1 MSISD
6 EMKKIAESAKAASI
20 IMSRAGTE
28 LKREALLNMAVLLIE
43 NEEQLVKE
51 NEKDLNAA
59 REKGLQAAMVD
70 RLALTGAR
78 VLSMA
83 EGLRE
88 VAALPDPVGE
98 ISKIR
103 KRPSGIEVGK
113 MRIPLG
119 VIGII
124 YEARPNVTADAA
136 GLCVMS
142 GNVVVLRGGSESI
155 HSNRAIAKLLRTGL
169 EKAGLP
175 ADAVQLVQTTERDAV
190 LEMLQQE
197 EYIDLIIPRGGES
210 LIRFVV
216 ENSKIPVIKHY
227 KGVCH
232 IYVDEGADHQKALN
246 ILMNAKTQ
254 RPGVC
259 NAVETL
265 LVHEKEAALFL
276 PLLAQSFEKAGVEMR
291 GCELS
296 RKIVSSMRKA
306 TEEDWHAEYLD
317 LIIAIKVVADMDGA
331 MDHINK
337 YCSLHTESIITEDY
351 SRAMRFIKEVNSS
364 VVMANASTRFSD
376 GGQFGLGA
384 EIGIS
389 TTKLHSFGPMGIE
402 DLTTQKFIVFGDGQ
416 IRA

>member
-1 MSISD
+1 M
-6 EMKKIAESAKAASI
+6 
-20 IMSRAGTE
+20 
-28 LKREALLNMAVLLIE
+28 
-43 NEEQLVKE
+43 
-51 NEKDLNAA
+51 
-59 REKGLQAAMVD
+59 
-70 RLALTGAR
+70 
-78 VLSMA
+78 
-83 EGLRE
+83 
-88 VAALPDPVGE
+88 
-98 ISKIR
+98 
-103 KRPSGIEVGK
+103 PSGIEVGK

-155 HSNRAIAKLLRTGL
+155 HSNRAIAKLLRSGL

-175 ADAVQLVQTTERDAV
+175 ADAVQLVQTTEREAV

-265 LVHEKEAALFL
+265 LVHEKEAAAFL
-276 PLLAQSFEKAGVEMR
+276 PLLAESFKKAGVEMR
-291 GCELS
+291 GCEKS
-296 RKIVSSMRKA
+296 RTVVPSMTAA
-306 TEEDWHAEYLD
+306 TEDDWHAEYLD
-317 LIIAIKVVADMDGA
+317 LIIAIRVVDNMDGA
-331 MDHINK
+331 MDHINR

>member
-1 MSISD
+1 MSIS
-6 EMKKIAESAKAASI
+6 EEIKKIAQSARAASI
-20 IMSRAGTE
+20 TMSRAGTE
-28 LKREALLNMAVLLIE
+28 LKREALLNMAVLLVE
-43 NEEQLVKE
+43 NEDIIVRE
-51 NEKDLNAA
+51 NEKDLAAA
-59 REKGLQAAMVD
+59 REKGLAPAMVD

-78 VLSMA
+78 VISMA
-83 EGLRE
+83 DGLRE

-98 ISKIR
+98 VSKIR

-142 GNVVVLRGGSESI
+142 GNAVVLRGGSESI
-155 HSNRAIAKLLRTGL
+155 HSNRAIAKLLREGL

-175 ADAVQLVQTTERDAV
+175 ADAVQLVQTTEREAV
-190 LEMLQQE
+190 LEMLKQE

-232 IYVDEGADHQKALN
+232 IYVDEGADHKKALN

-265 LVHEKEAALFL
+265 LVHEKEAASFL
-276 PLLAQSFEKAGVEMR
+276 PLLAEAFEKAGVEMR
-291 GCELS
+291 GCERS
-296 RKIVSSMRKA
+296 RKIVASILEA

-317 LIIAIKVVADMDGA
+317 LIIAIKVVDSMDGA
-331 MDHINK
+331 MDHINR
-337 YCSLHTESIITEDY
+337 YCSLHTESIVTEDY
-351 SRAMRFIKEVNSS
+351 SRAMRFIREVNSS